1 MHMHMWCTCQPL
13 TAKHVIA
20 ADLHTLQGLQPVVQ
34 LLLQDSTSV
43 QAAAA
48 FVLGTAA
55 SNNNKFQEQLM
66 EVYPE
71 SVMHLLR
78 VSLTNAATLLPTLFC
93 LLERNLEPY
102 PMYTTWYRYYID
114 SSGIQSAQSS
124 ISLSLNHS
132 CQ

>member
-1 MHMHMWCTCQPL
+1 MHESYTREPV
-13 TAKHVIA
+13 TAKHVNA

-34 LLLQDSTSV
+34 LLLQDSTNL

-78 VSLTNAATLLPTLFC
+78 VTLCHAATALP
-93 LLERNLEPY
+93 
-102 PMYTTWYRYYID
+102 I
-114 SSGIQSAQSS
+114 
-124 ISLSLNHS
+124 
-132 CQ
+132 

>member
-1 MHMHMWCTCQPL
+1 MHVHMRKSCSCKPL

-34 LLLQDSTSV
+34 LLLQDSASV

-71 SVMHLLR
+71 SVTHLLR
-78 VSLTNAATLLPTLFC
+78 VSLIYAATGLPISFC
-93 LLERNLEPY
+93 LCF
-102 PMYTTWYRYYID
+102 IV
-114 SSGIQSAQSS
+114 
-124 ISLSLNHS
+124 
-132 CQ
+132 C

>member
-1 MHMHMWCTCQPL
+1 VT
-13 TAKHVIA
+13 A

-71 SVMHLLR
+71 SVVHLLR
-78 VSLTNAATLLPTLFC
+78 VSLTYAATALPISFGLLD
-93 LLERNLEPY
+93 RNLKPH
-102 PMYTTWYRYYID
+102 PVYTTWYRYYID

-124 ISLSLNHS
+124 ISLSLNHTFLPVIAPLLS
-132 CQ
+132 

>member
-1 MHMHMWCTCQPL
+1 MHIHMHMHELGTCQPL

-78 VSLTNAATLLPTLFC
+78 VRYLLHCYSTSYIVC
-93 LLERNLEPY
+93 LC
-102 PMYTTWYRYYID
+102 MIVT
-114 SSGIQSAQSS
+114 
-124 ISLSLNHS
+124 
-132 CQ
+132 